1 VSLRGS
7 CEVVR
12 LDPVGRD
19 RCVPGPSWLR
29 LSKLL
34 VVAGDGSATGVLG
47 EHPNVMHHPKA

>member
-1 VSLRGS
+1 MSLRGS

-12 LDPVGRD
+12 LDPVGCD